1 MRCILN
7 VVIKMLQLFVK
18 YILNKVIMMLHIVMF
33 EQAYYNL
40 AYLLSYWVVARPRKI
55 LTFSF
60 IDRWWIFYL
69 FLTGNG

>member
-1 MRCILN
+1 
-7 VVIKMLQLFVK
+7 
-18 YILNKVIMMLHIVMF
+18 MMLHIVMF

>member
-18 YILNKVIMMLHIVMF
+18 YVINKVIMMLHIVMF

-55 LTFSF
+55 LLVLSIGGGYF
-60 IDRWWIFYL
+60 IYS
-69 FLTGNG
+69 